1 MLDIVTLYRYI
12 TGTSRRT
19 ESLGAAAFH
28 AIDGD
33 TMVAPALRKRSRAP
47 TRSPGRPKWMKPF
60 LAELA
65 NSSNVSAAA
74 RAGKIDTST
83 VYDRRRKDAEFNREW
98 QVALCEGYDNLE
110 METLF
115 RLRTGE
121 IKPAAGAKKG
131 VRQFDNALALRLLL
145 AHRDSATRER
155 AFRAHEDAAGVRA
168 AIDAKIEEMRERVMA
183 RRGLPAP
190 AGSPE

>member
-1 MLDIVTLYRYI
+1 MDRF
-12 TGTSRRT
+12 GT
-19 ESLGAAAFH
+19 AAAFND
-28 AIDGD
+28 IDGD
-33 TMVAPALRKRSRAP
+33 IMAAPALRPRGRAP
-47 TRSPGRPKWMKPF
+47 ARLPARSSWMKPF

-74 RAGKIDTST
+74 RAGKVDTST
-83 VYDRRRKDAEFNREW
+83 VYERRRKDAGFAREW
-98 QVALCEGYDNLE
+98 QIALCEGYDNLE

-115 RLRTGE
+115 RLRSGE
-121 IKPAAGAKKG
+121 IKTAAGAKKG

-155 AFRAHEDAAGVRA
+155 STRAHEDAVSVRA
-168 AIDAKIEEMRERVMA
+168 AIDAKIEEMRERVLA
-183 RRGLPAP
+183 RRALSAP

>member
-1 MLDIVTLYRYI
+1 
-12 TGTSRRT
+12 
-19 ESLGAAAFH
+19 
-28 AIDGD
+28 
-33 TMVAPALRKRSRAP
+33 MVAPVRRQRSHAP
-47 TRSPGRPKWMKPF
+47 TRQALHMPARPKWMKPF

-65 NSSNVSAAA
+65 NTSNVSAAA
-74 RAGKIDTST
+74 RAGKVDTST
-83 VYDRRRKDAEFNREW
+83 VYERRRKDAEFAREW

-115 RLRTGE
+115 RLRSGE

-155 AFRAHEDAAGVRA
+155 ATRAHENVIEVRA
-168 AIDAKIEEMRERVMA
+168 AIDAKIDEMRERVLA
-183 RRGLPAP
+183 RRALAVPTDAP
-190 AGSPE
+190 E

>member
-1 MLDIVTLYRYI
+1 M
-12 TGTSRRT
+12 
-19 ESLGAAAFH
+19 A
-28 AIDGD
+28 
-33 TMVAPALRKRSRAP
+33 APALRQRSRALARLP
-47 TRSPGRPKWMKPF
+47 VRPKSMKPF

-65 NSSNVSAAA
+65 NRSNVSAAA
-74 RAGKIDTST
+74 RKGKVDTST
-83 VYDRRRKDAEFNREW
+83 IYARRRKDAEFNREW

-145 AHRDSATRER
+145 AHRDSATRECSM
-155 AFRAHEDAAGVRA
+155 RAHDDAQSVRA
-168 AIDAKIEEMRERVMA
+168 AIDAKIEEMRERVLA
-183 RRGLPAP
+183 RRALPAP
-190 AGSPE
+190 AGPPE

>member
-1 MLDIVTLYRYI
+1 
-12 TGTSRRT
+12 
-19 ESLGAAAFH
+19 
-28 AIDGD
+28 
-33 TMVAPALRKRSRAP
+33 MVAPALRQRGRAP
-47 TRSPGRPKWMKPF
+47 TRSPVRPNWMKPF

-74 RAGKIDTST
+74 RAGKVDSST
-83 VYDRRRKDAEFNREW
+83 VYERRRKDAEFAREW

-131 VRQFDNALALRLLL
+131 IRLFDNALALRLLL

-190 AGSPE
+190 SDVPE

>member
-83 VYDRRRKDAEFNREW
+83 VYDRRR
-98 QVALCEGYDNLE
+98 
-110 METLF
+110 
-115 RLRTGE
+115 
-121 IKPAAGAKKG
+121 
-131 VRQFDNALALRLLL
+131 
-145 AHRDSATRER
+145 
-155 AFRAHEDAAGVRA
+155 
-168 AIDAKIEEMRERVMA
+168 
-183 RRGLPAP
+183 
-190 AGSPE
+190 

>member
-1 MLDIVTLYRYI
+1 M
-12 TGTSRRT
+12 
-19 ESLGAAAFH
+19 A
-28 AIDGD
+28 
-33 TMVAPALRKRSRAP
+33 APALRPRGRAP
-47 TRSPGRPKWMKPF
+47 LRVPPRPKWVKPF

-65 NSSNVSAAA
+65 NTSNVSAAA
-74 RAGKIDTST
+74 RKAKVDTST
-83 VYDRRRKDAEFNREW
+83 IYDRRRKDAEFARQW

-121 IKPAAGAKKG
+121 LKPATGAKKG

-155 AFRAHEDAAGVRA
+155 AMRAHEDAFEVRA
-168 AIDAKIEEMRERVMA
+168 KIDAKIEEMRERVLA
-183 RRGLPAP
+183 RRALPAP
-190 AGSPE
+190 TDAPA

>member
-1 MLDIVTLYRYI
+1 MDRVET
-12 TGTSRRT
+12 
-19 ESLGAAAFH
+19 AAAFTN
-28 AIDGD
+28 IDGD
-33 TMVAPALRKRSRAP
+33 SMVAPVRRQRGRALVS
-47 TRSPGRPKWMKPF
+47 SPASPRWMKPF

-74 RAGKIDTST
+74 RAGKVDTST
-83 VYDRRRKDAEFNREW
+83 VYERRRKDAEFNRQW

-121 IKPAAGAKKG
+121 IKPAAAAKKG

-155 AFRAHEDAAGVRA
+155 SMRAHEDAQSVRA
-168 AIDAKIEEMRERVMA
+168 AIDAKIEEMRERVLA
-183 RRGLPAP
+183 RRALPAP